1 MKQKLNKLEKYWVMY
16 DVGNSA
22 FALLVSTII
31 PIYFKNMA
39 TQNGISAADSTAYL
53 SYAISIS
60 TLIVA
65 ILGPVLGTV
74 ADGKNRKKPL
84 FTLFMMVGVIG
95 CAALALP
102 KSAML
107 FLVVFVITKVGF
119 SGSLIFYDSMLVDV
133 TTDERMDDVS
143 SQGYAWGYVGS
154 CVPFIASLALIFGA
168 DYIGISGTMA
178 TAIAFV
184 INALWW
190 AVVTIPLLKNYK
202 QNYYVETRTS
212 GVTETVKRLG
222 SVCGEIKNNKKVFLF
237 LVAFFFYIDG
247 VYTIIEMATSYGK
260 DVGISDTS
268 LLLAL
273 LLTQIV
279 AFPCAI
285 IFGRLAQKFDTA
297 RLIAVCIGAYFLV
310 AVYALWLD
318 AAWKFW
324 MMATFVGVFQGAI
337 QALSRSYYARI
348 IPKEKSS
355 EYFGIFDIFGKGA
368 SFMGTML
375 MGISTQIFHTSKA
388 GVIVIAAMFV
398 IGFVV
403 FKLQANAM
411 QHKEKDFAQ
420 KNVRDEFEAEDQND
434 YYEDEDDY
442 EIGDMDFAEERF

>member
-53 SYAISIS
+53 SYALSIS

-143 SQGYAWGYVGS
+143 SQGYAWGYIGS

-202 QNYYVETRTS
+202 QNYYVETRTR
-212 GVTETVKRLG
+212 GVSETVKRLG
-222 SVCGEIKNNKKVFLF
+222 SVCSEIKNNKKVFLF

-442 EIGDMDFAEERF
+442 EIGDMNFAEERF